1 MLRQR
6 LMWPKKGEK
15 VQVFK
20 HGQLIADGIV
30 LSDDPK
36 KVSIMGSQMIFLDGA
51 ELSAGIDNGSYTV
64 KKSH

>member
-20 HGQLIADGIV
+20 KGQLIASGIV

-36 KVSIMGSQMIFLDGA
+36 KVSIMGNEMIFLDGV
-51 ELSAGIDNGSYTV
+51 ELSEGISNGTFTV
-64 KKSH
+64 KKTP